1 MKILSAL
8 LRPMIKAEICG
19 AESEMLLNAAAA
31 QGILLWNIEAQENFV
46 TKACL
51 YAGDREEFEALAG
64 KCMCSVSFEAQR
76 DIKKLLMR
84 RLPFLAVFSLCLL
97 LIICSGF
104 FIWDIDINGDAD
116 VSKGAILRAL
126 SDAGLETGS
135 FRPDVDPE
143 LVRSRALTEL
153 PELSWLGVSLAGSR
167 AEVTVIGREEQPP
180 LYGEKKFS
188 DIEAAKT
195 GVIKD
200 ISVYSG
206 QSLVRAGQAVNK
218 GDTLV
223 TGVVESITAEAR
235 LVRSEAEINA
245 YTRYELSARIP
256 AEGEEKVPTGH
267 THERF
272 ALVFGK
278 KRINFYFGG
287 RNNID
292 ECDKIIYEYKIGI
305 EGVFAL
311 PVTLVRESMR
321 EYRLKSVENGTESVK
336 ELLYD
341 TLKSEVNGEILNCGY
356 SSALADGILRVTL
369 RAQCLENIAV
379 ERNSE

>member
-1 MKILSAL
+1 MGLIDDI
-8 LRPMIKAEICG
+8 LRPVEEVEICG
-19 AESEMLLNAAAA
+19 TAPETLITAAAA
-31 QGILLWNIEAQENFV
+31 EGILLWDIEA
-46 TKACL
+46 
-51 YAGDREEFEALAG
+51 REEYVMHVRVCSRDAAAFEVLAR
-64 KCMCSVSFEAQR
+64 KCMCSLHFKKR
-76 DIKKLLMR
+76 DTRRLLLR
-84 RLPFLAVFSLCLL
+84 RLPLFAALMLSAALL
-97 LIICSGF
+97 VLSGF
-104 FIWDIDINGDAD
+104 FIWDIDIYGDTGL
-116 VSKGAILRAL
+116 SKAAILRAL

-206 QSLVRAGQAVNK
+206 QSLVKAGQTVNK

-223 TGVVESITAEAR
+223 TGVVESISSEVR

-245 YTRYELSARIP
+245 YTWYELSARIP
-256 AEGEEKVPTGH
+256 AMGEEKVPTGH

-272 ALVFGK
+272 ALIFGK

-305 EGVFAL
+305 EGVFAM

-321 EYRLKSVENGTESVK
+321 DYRLKPIENVTDSLK

-341 TLKSEVNGEILNCGY
+341 TLKSDVNGEILNCGY

-369 RAQCLENIAV
+369 RAHCLENIAV